1 VSQSY
6 EHHVHHPVPTYVA
19 TVCALAALICY
30 VGAWAFGWQTHEIAG
45 VLVTMAVFALAT
57 ISRLYTVRLQDR
69 IILLEMQVRCARV
82 LAPGQDELLT
92 QLGPK
97 QVTALRFA
105 SDDELGE
112 LLQRAV
118 SEQLAPDAIKKTVRH
133 WKADRLRT

>member
-1 VSQSY
+1 MSQSY

-105 SDDELGE
+105 SFTSGL
-112 LLQRAV
+112 
-118 SEQLAPDAIKKTVRH
+118 SAI
-133 WKADRLRT
+133 LRRIMSGSSSFEGTGPITPRGLRSGRR